1 VGVEMSPESLRAY
14 LARFIQALKVQQFSK
29 QTVHSRETYLKR
41 FIRWC
46 NDRGVQTPQD
56 VTKPI
61 IERYQRHL
69 YLYRKTDGE
78 PLSISG
84 QLSYL
89 QSIRAWF
96 KWLSKQNHILYNPAS
111 DIELPK
117 NRKRLPKNILTA
129 SDAETILN
137 GPDTGTDKGIRD
149 RAILEV
155 LYSTGIRRTELINLK
170 VQDIDY
176 QRGTMLIS
184 QGKGHKDRMIPIGM
198 RAIQWINKYKDE
210 VRPELVIGNS
220 HNILFLSRKG
230 EALGSSWL
238 SRQVAKYIDNANI
251 GKTGS
256 CHLFR
261 HTMATLMLENGADI
275 RYIQAMLGH
284 AKLDT
289 TQIYTQVGIQKLKD
303 IHTATHPAKHK
314 P

>member
-1 VGVEMSPESLRAY
+1 MNPESLLTY
-14 LARFIQALKVQQFSK
+14 LARFIQDLKVKQFSK
-29 QTVHSRETYLKR
+29 QTTHSRETYLKR

-46 NDRGVQTPQD
+46 EQRGVQTPQD

-69 YLYRKTDGE
+69 YLYRKTNGE

-96 KWLSKQNHILYNPAS
+96 KWLSKQNYILYNPAS

-117 NRKRLPKNILTA
+117 NTKRLPKNILTA

-137 GPDTGTDKGIRD
+137 QPDTNTDNGIRD

-176 QRGTMLIS
+176 QRGTVLIS
-184 QGKGHKDRMIPIGM
+184 QGKGHKDRMIPIGQ
-198 RAIQWINKYKDE
+198 RAIQWIEQYKNS
-210 VRPELVIGNS
+210 VRPQLVIGNS
-220 HNILFLSRKG
+220 HNLLFLSHKG
-230 EALGSSWL
+230 EAMGASWL
-238 SRQVAKYIDNANI
+238 SRQVAKYIEQADI

-289 TQIYTQVGIQKLKD
+289 TQIYTQVGISKLKD

-314 P
+314 